1 MRLKAT
7 GVVIG
12 AYDSVSVAVS
22 FFFFVFF
29 VVLPIISLS
38 NSASWL
44 TANLIQKLI
53 IFMLSP
59 LVISKDINVEVT
71 PIY

>member
-22 FFFFVFF
+22 FFFVFF
-29 VVLPIISLS
+29 VALPIISLS